1 MTSAIKYLRGFGA
14 SLLLVLGVAACQPAS
29 TEPTEA
35 DHSIAGFTA
44 GMTQQPGLIPI
55 YADKTAGKVYLQV
68 STAEP
73 EFLYYSSLP
82 QGLGSNDIGLDRGQL
97 MALDAK
103 LVVFEDAG
111 DKVLLRQR
119 NTQYRAVSDNL
130 LEQRSVEEAFASSVL
145 WGFPVVARDA
155 DTLLLDA
162 TDFVLRDS
170 HGVVRTLAAT
180 NQGDFSLDASR
191 SAIYWPR
198 SKAFPK
204 NTELEASITFTS
216 DKPGEYVQ
224 QVAPDPYSISVRM
237 HHSFVELP
245 EPGFVAR
252 PFHPES
258 GFWSFEYKD
267 YAVPIEAE
275 MMQRFVPRHR
285 LVKKDP
291 TAAISEA
298 VEPIVYYLDPG
309 VPEPIRSALLD
320 GAKWWDQAFAAAG
333 YKDAFQVKMLPAD
346 ADPLDVRYNVI
357 QWVHRA
363 TRGWSYGYGLMDPRT
378 GEIIKGH
385 VTLGSQRVRQD
396 YLIAQGMTAPFAAD
410 ASDNV
415 NAADPEVTSGVART
429 TGSGQSKP
437 DDLSAT
443 APLSEMALARI
454 RQLSAHEI
462 GHTLG
467 IAHNF
472 AASNK
477 DRASV
482 MDYPHPVLTLGA
494 GNKISLAGAY
504 ATGIGDWDKRVIQY
518 GYGDFADDKARLAF
532 IQQTPVL
539 GFRFISDPDSNGARL
554 PHAYSSL
561 WDNGADAV
569 TELDRILA
577 LRAQALQNFNS
588 KALADGRPYSDLA
601 EILVPVYFAHR
612 YQTEAAGKWLGGYD
626 YRYQIKTA
634 TEQLHYRA
642 VSGADQQ
649 RALTALLQTVN
660 PATLVLPETIE
671 RLIPPKAYGYSV
683 SRESPQ
689 GYTGVVLDPLSL
701 AEAAAQHSFGI
712 LLNAERLARLQWQH
726 QQDST
731 VPAVSKVL
739 TALWQ
744 QLQQSTT
751 KPLIQRRLQ
760 VSYLQHLSKLA
771 QQDSL
776 APEIRAELLL
786 QLTTIQQPLKSAK
799 DAHALLLLQLVTQA
813 QKDAANLS
821 KIKALQAPPGSP
833 I

>member
-1 MTSAIKYLRGFGA
+1 MINSTTYRKLHRVLGLTRG
-14 SLLLVLGVAACQPAS
+14 LVLGFALAMGLAACQPD
-29 TEPTEA
+29 TPPPA
-35 DHSIAGFTA
+35 DHSIAGFTVS
-44 GMTQQPGLIPI
+44 MTQQPGLIPI
-55 YADKTAGKVYLQV
+55 YADQTNGKVYLQV
-68 STAEP
+68 AANNP
-73 EFLYYSSLP
+73 EYLYYFSLP

-97 MALDAK
+97 MSLDAK

-119 NTQYRAVSDNL
+119 NTQYRAVSENP
-130 LEQRSVEEAFASSVL
+130 LEQRSVDEAFASSVL
-145 WGFPVVARDA
+145 WGFPVVAREA
-155 DTLLLDA
+155 DSLLLDA
-162 TDFVLRDS
+162 TEFALRDS
-170 HGVVRTLAAT
+170 HGVRRTLKET
-180 NQGDFSLDASR
+180 KQGDFSLDASR
-191 SAIYWPR
+191 SAMYWPR
-198 SKAFPK
+198 TKAFPK
-204 NTELEASITFTS
+204 NTELEAYVTFTG
-216 DKPGEYVQ
+216 DKPGEFVR
-224 QVAPDPYSISVRM
+224 QVAPDPSSISVRM

-285 LVKKDP
+285 LVKKDS
-291 TAAISEA
+291 TAAVSEA

-309 VPEPIRSALLD
+309 VPEPVRSALLD

-333 YKDAFQVKMLPAD
+333 FKDAFQVKMLPAD

-385 VTLGSQRVRQD
+385 VTLGSLRVRQD

-410 ASDNV
+410 GSDASTTADGSAQTADSDAQ
-415 NAADPEVTSGVART
+415 AA
-429 TGSGQSKP
+429 
-437 DDLSAT
+437 
-443 APLSEMALARI
+443 LSEMALARI

-482 MDYPHPVLTLGA
+482 MDYPHPVLSMGTDHKITLT
-494 GNKISLAGAY
+494 GAY
-504 ATGIGDWDKRVIQY
+504 ASGIGDWDKRVIQY
-518 GYGDFADDKARLAF
+518 GYGDFADDKTRLDF
-532 IQQTPVL
+532 ISQAPQQ
-539 GFRFISDPDSNGARL
+539 GFRFISDPDSNGGKL

-569 TELDRILA
+569 TELQRVMQ
-577 LRAQALQNFNS
+577 LRAQALSNFSS

-601 EILVPVYFAHR
+601 EILMPVYFAHR

-634 TEQLHYRA
+634 GDKLLYQPVA
-642 VSGADQQ
+642 GADQQ
-649 RALTALLQTVN
+649 RALQALLSTVSPN
-660 PATLVLPETIE
+660 ALALPTEVE
-671 RLIPPKAYGYSV
+671 QLIPPKAYGYNS

-689 GYTGVVLDPLSL
+689 GYTGLVLDPLSL
-701 AEAAAQHSFGI
+701 AEASAQHTFSI
-712 LLNAERLARLQWQH
+712 LLNGERLARLQWQ
-726 QQDST
+726 QQTDNS
-731 VPAVSKVL
+731 VPSVARLLSE
-739 TALWQ
+739 LWQ
-744 QLQQSTT
+744 QLQTPAT
-751 KPLIQRRLQ
+751 AKPLISRRLQ
-760 VSYLQHLSKLA
+760 VSYVLQLSKLA
-771 QQDSL
+771 QTELL

-786 QLTTIQQPLKSAK
+786 MLSTIQQNAKTAK
-799 DAHALLLLQLVTQA
+799 DAHAQLLLQLVTQA
-813 QKDAANLS
+813 QKDAANLG
-821 KIKALQAPPGSP
+821 KLKALQPPPGSP

>member
-1 MTSAIKYLRGFGA
+1 MTNSTTYRRLCRMLG
-14 SLLLVLGVAACQPAS
+14 LMLVLGLAACQPAPS
-29 TEPTEA
+29 PEP
-35 DHSIAGFTA
+35 DQSIAAFTA
-44 GMTQQPGLIPI
+44 GMAQQPGLIPI
-55 YADKTAGKVYLQV
+55 YADPKNGKVYLQV
-68 STAEP
+68 AANNP
-73 EFLYYSSLP
+73 EYLYYFSLP

-119 NTQYRAVSDNL
+119 NTQYRAVSDNP
-130 LEQRSVEEAFASSVL
+130 LEQRSVDEAFASSVL
-145 WGFPVVARDA
+145 WGFPLVAREGDA
-155 DTLLLDA
+155 LLLDA
-162 TDFVLRDS
+162 TEFALRDS
-170 HGVVRTLAAT
+170 HGVARTLADT
-180 NQGDFSLDASR
+180 QQGEFSLDASR
-191 SAIYWPR
+191 SALYWPR
-198 SKAFPK
+198 TKAFPK
-204 NTELEASITFTS
+204 NTELEASITFVG
-216 DKPGEYVQ
+216 DKPGEFVR

-237 HHSFVELP
+237 HHSFVALP

-291 TAAISEA
+291 TAAVSEA

-333 YKDAFQVKMLPAD
+333 FKDAFQVKMLPAD

-385 VTLGSQRVRQD
+385 VTLGSQRVRHD

-410 ASDNV
+410 GSTPAAQAEDAKAQAVLSD
-415 NAADPEVTSGVART
+415 
-429 TGSGQSKP
+429 
-437 DDLSAT
+437 
-443 APLSEMALARI
+443 MALARI

-482 MDYPHPVLTLGA
+482 MDYPHPVISIGA
-494 GNKISLAGAY
+494 DNKITLTGAY
-504 ATGIGDWDKRVIQY
+504 ADGIGDWDKRVIQY
-518 GYGDFADDKARLAF
+518 GYGDFVDDQARLDF
-532 IQQTPVL
+532 IRQAPAL
-539 GFRFISDPDSNGARL
+539 GFRFISDPDSNGSKL
-554 PHAYSSL
+554 PQAFSSL

-569 TELDRILA
+569 TELERVLT
-577 LRAQALQNFNS
+577 LRAQALNNFGT
-588 KALADGRPYSDLA
+588 KALAEGRPFSDLA
-601 EILVPVYFAHR
+601 EILMPVYFAHR
-612 YQTEAAGKWLGGYD
+612 YQSEAAGKWLGGYD
-626 YRYQIKTA
+626 YRYQVKTA
-634 TEQLHYRA
+634 GEPLQYQA
-642 VSGADQQ
+642 IAGAAQQ
-649 RALTALLQTVN
+649 RALTALLSTIN
-660 PATLVLPETIE
+660 PATLALPAAVEQS
-671 RLIPPKAYGYSV
+671 IPPKAYGYANN
-683 SRESPQ
+683 RESPQ
-689 GYTGVVLDPLSL
+689 GYSGLVLDPLSL

-712 LLNAERLARLQWQH
+712 LLNSERLARLQWQH
-726 QQDST
+726 QNDSS
-731 VPAVSKVL
+731 VPSVATLLS
-739 TALWQ
+739 AIWQ
-744 QLQQSTT
+744 QLQTPAPA
-751 KPLIQRRLQ
+751 KPLIPRRLQ
-760 VSYLQHLSKLA
+760 VNYLQQLSQLA
-771 QQDSL
+771 QSEQL
-776 APEIRAELLL
+776 APEIRAELLV
-786 QLTTIQQPLKSAK
+786 QLDKIQQQHKAGN
-799 DAHALLLLQLVTQA
+799 DAHAKLLSQLAIQA
-813 QKDAANLS
+813 QKDAANLT
-821 KIKALQAPPGSP
+821 KLKAILPPPGSP

>member
-1 MTSAIKYLRGFGA
+1 MINSTTYRRLCA
-14 SLLLVLGVAACQPAS
+14 LLGLALALGLAACQPA
-29 TEPTEA
+29 TTPPA

-55 YADKTAGKVYLQV
+55 YADQTNGKVYLQV
-68 STAEP
+68 AANNP
-73 EFLYYSSLP
+73 EYLYYFSLP

-97 MALDAK
+97 MSLDAK

-119 NTQYRAVSDNL
+119 NTQYRAVSENP
-130 LEQRSVEEAFASSVL
+130 LEQRSVDEAFASSVL
-145 WGFPVVARDA
+145 WGFPVVARNSDA
-155 DTLLLDA
+155 LLLDA
-162 TDFVLRDS
+162 TKFALRDS
-170 HGVVRTLAAT
+170 HGVARTLAAT
-180 NQGDFSLDASR
+180 EQGDFSLDASR
-191 SAIYWPR
+191 SAVYWPR
-198 SKAFPK
+198 TKAFPK
-204 NTELEASITFTS
+204 NTELEASVTFTG
-216 DKPGEYVQ
+216 DKPGEFVR

-267 YAVPIEAE
+267 YAVPIEDE

-291 TAAISEA
+291 TVAVSEA

-309 VPEPIRSALLD
+309 VPEPVRSALLD

-385 VTLGSQRVRQD
+385 VTLGSLRVRQD

-410 ASDNV
+410 GSVTDGS
-415 NAADPEVTSGVART
+415 AADGTAADNSEPAT
-429 TGSGQSKP
+429 
-437 DDLSAT
+437 DAT
-443 APLSEMALARI
+443 AQSASNETALSEMALARI

-482 MDYPHPVLTLGA
+482 MDYPHPVLNMNA
-494 GNKISLAGAY
+494 DNKITLTGAY
-504 ATGIGDWDKRVIQY
+504 ASGIGDWDKRVIQY
-518 GYGDFADDKARLAF
+518 GYGDFADDKARLEFVSQAYS
-532 IQQTPVL
+532 Q
-539 GFRFISDPDSNGARL
+539 GFQFISDPDSNGGKL

-569 TELDRILA
+569 TEWI
-577 LRAQALQNFNS
+577 
-588 KALADGRPYSDLA
+588 G
-601 EILVPVYFAHR
+601 
-612 YQTEAAGKWLGGYD
+612 
-626 YRYQIKTA
+626 
-634 TEQLHYRA
+634 
-642 VSGADQQ
+642 
-649 RALTALLQTVN
+649 
-660 PATLVLPETIE
+660 
-671 RLIPPKAYGYSV
+671 
-683 SRESPQ
+683 
-689 GYTGVVLDPLSL
+689 
-701 AEAAAQHSFGI
+701 
-712 LLNAERLARLQWQH
+712 
-726 QQDST
+726 
-731 VPAVSKVL
+731 
-739 TALWQ
+739 
-744 QLQQSTT
+744 
-751 KPLIQRRLQ
+751 
-760 VSYLQHLSKLA
+760 
-771 QQDSL
+771 
-776 APEIRAELLL
+776 
-786 QLTTIQQPLKSAK
+786 
-799 DAHALLLLQLVTQA
+799 
-813 QKDAANLS
+813 
-821 KIKALQAPPGSP
+821 
-833 I
+833 

>member
-1 MTSAIKYLRGFGA
+1 MTSLINYLTGSAWRG
-14 SLLLVLGVAACQPAS
+14 LCLMLVVGLAACQPAPPQ
-29 TEPTEA
+29 TTTK
-35 DHSIAGFTA
+35 DDSIAAFTA
-44 GMTQQPGLIPI
+44 QMTQQPGLIPI
-55 YADKTAGKVYLQV
+55 FADKTNGKVYLQL
-68 STAEP
+68 STKDP

-119 NTQYRAVSDNL
+119 NTQYRAVSENP

-145 WGFPVVARDA
+145 WGFPVMARDQNA
-155 DTLLLDA
+155 LLVDA

-170 HGVVRTLAAT
+170 HGVARTLAAT
-180 NQGDFSLDASR
+180 QQGAFSLDERR
-191 SAIYWPR
+191 SALYWPR
-198 SKAFPK
+198 TKAFPK
-204 NTELEASITFTS
+204 NTELEASITFTGNE
-216 DKPGEYVQ
+216 PGEYVQ

-237 HHSFVELP
+237 HHSFVALP

-258 GFWSFEYKD
+258 GFWSFAYKD
-267 YAVPIEAE
+267 YAVPIDAE

-291 TAAISEA
+291 DAAISEA
-298 VEPIVYYLDPG
+298 VTPIVYYLDPG
-309 VPEPIRSALLD
+309 VPEPVRSALLD

-385 VTLGSQRVRQD
+385 VTLGSLRVRQD
-396 YLIAQGMTAPFAAD
+396 YLIAQGMTAPFHPD
-410 ASDNV
+410 ASE
-415 NAADPEVTSGVART
+415 ADPSTEASDDPASANTGNDVAA
-429 TGSGQSKP
+429 
-437 DDLSAT
+437 SA
-443 APLSEMALARI
+443 LREMALARI
-454 RQLSAHEI
+454 RQLAAHEV

-494 GNKISLAGAY
+494 GNKISLSGAY
-504 ATGIGDWDKRVIQY
+504 ANGIGDWDKRVIQY
-518 GYGDFADDKARLAF
+518 GYGDFADEDARLDFVRQAPA
-532 IQQTPVL
+532 Q
-539 GFRFISDPDSNGARL
+539 GYRFISDPDSNGAQL

-569 TELDRILA
+569 IELERVLT

-626 YRYQIKTA
+626 YRYQLKTSTDA
-634 TEQLHYRA
+634 LHYRA
-642 VSGADQQ
+642 VAGQDQQ
-649 RALTALLQTVN
+649 RALTALLRTLD
-660 PATLVLPETIE
+660 PATLRLPETVE
-671 RLIPPKAYGYSV
+671 RLIPPKAYGYQS

-689 GYTGVVLDPLSL
+689 GYTGLVMDPLSL

-712 LLNAERLARLQWQH
+712 LLHRERLARLQWQH
-726 QQDST
+726 QQDSM
-731 VPAVSKVL
+731 VPSVTQVL
-739 TALWQ
+739 TAIWQ
-744 QLQQSTT
+744 QLQQGAAA
-751 KPLIQRRLQ
+751 KPLIHRRLQ

-771 QQDSL
+771 QQEQL

-786 QLTTIQQPLKSAK
+786 MLSTIQQQVKSSK
-799 DAHALLLLQLVTQA
+799 DAHGLLLQQFVSQA

-821 KIKALQAPPGSP
+821 KIKALQPPPGSP

>member
-1 MTSAIKYLRGFGA
+1 MTSTIKYLKRLGA
-14 SLLLVLGVAACQPAS
+14 SLLLVFGVTACQPAT

-44 GMTQQPGLIPI
+44 SMTQQPGLIPI
-55 YADKTAGKVYLQV
+55 YADHHNGKVYLQV
-68 STAEP
+68 SANAP

-119 NTQYRAVSDNL
+119 NTQYRAVSDNP

-145 WGFPVVARDA
+145 WGFPVVARDT
-155 DTLLLDA
+155 DQLLLDA

-291 TAAISEA
+291 TAAVSEA

-385 VTLGSQRVRQD
+385 VTLGSLRVRQD

-410 ASDNV
+410 ASD
-415 NAADPEVTSGVART
+415 A
-429 TGSGQSKP
+429 TGSSDTSVTAATQATV
-437 DDLSAT
+437 DENAT

-518 GYGDFADDKARLAF
+518 GYGDFADDTARLAF
-532 IQQTPVL
+532 IKQAPTE
-539 GFRFISDPDSNGARL
+539 GFRFVSDPDSNGAKL

-569 TELDRILA
+569 TELERVLA

-601 EILVPVYFAHR
+601 EILMPVYFAHR

-626 YRYQIKTA
+626 YRYQIKTS

-642 VSGADQQ
+642 MSGADQQ

-660 PATLVLPETIE
+660 PATLVLPETVE
-671 RLIPPKAYGYSV
+671 RLIPPKAYGYSA

-689 GYTGVVLDPLSL
+689 GYTGLILDPLSL
-701 AEAAAQHSFGI
+701 AEAAAQQSFGI

-739 TALWQ
+739 NELWQ
-744 QLQQSTT
+744 QLQQSAAT
-751 KPLIQRRLQ
+751 KPLIHRRLQ

-771 QQDSL
+771 QQDGL
-776 APEIRAELLL
+776 APEIRAELLQL
-786 QLTTIQQPLKSAK
+786 LTTIQQPLKSAK
-799 DAHALLLLQLVTQA
+799 DAHALLLLQLVTQV

>member
-1 MTSAIKYLRGFGA
+1 MINSTRYRRLCT
-14 SLLLVLGVAACQPAS
+14 VLGLALALSLTACQPA
-29 TEPTEA
+29 TTPQA

-44 GMTQQPGLIPI
+44 SMTQQPGLIPI
-55 YADKTAGKVYLQV
+55 YADKTSGKVYLQV
-68 STAEP
+68 AANNP
-73 EFLYYSSLP
+73 EYLYYFSLP

-97 MALDAK
+97 MSLDAK

-119 NTQYRAVSDNL
+119 NTQYRAVSDNP
-130 LEQRSVEEAFASSVL
+130 LEQRSVDEAFASSVL
-145 WGFPVVARDA
+145 WGFPVVARTADA
-155 DTLLLDA
+155 LLLDA
-162 TDFVLRDS
+162 TEFALRDS
-170 HGVVRTLAAT
+170 HGVSRTLKAT
-180 NQGDFSLDASR
+180 HQGDFSLDASR
-191 SAIYWPR
+191 SALYWPR
-198 SKAFPK
+198 TKAFPK
-204 NTELEASITFTS
+204 NTEIEASVTFTG
-216 DKPGEYVQ
+216 DEPGEFVR

-267 YAVPIEAE
+267 YAVPIEDE

-309 VPEPIRSALLD
+309 VPEPVRSALLD

-385 VTLGSQRVRQD
+385 VTLGSLRVRQD
-396 YLIAQGMTAPFAAD
+396 YLIAQGMTSPFADAD
-410 ASDNV
+410 LDSKTTADDTTAQ
-415 NAADPEVTSGVART
+415 AA
-429 TGSGQSKP
+429 
-437 DDLSAT
+437 
-443 APLSEMALARI
+443 LSEMALARI

-482 MDYPHPVLTLGA
+482 MDYPHPVLSMGA
-494 GNKISLAGAY
+494 DNKISLTGAY
-504 ATGIGDWDKRVIQY
+504 ANDIGDWDKRVIQY
-518 GYGDFADDKARLAF
+518 GYGDFADEKARLDF
-532 IQQTPVL
+532 IRQAPVQ
-539 GFRFISDPDSNGARL
+539 GFRFISDPDSNGSKL

-569 TELDRILA
+569 TELERVMK
-577 LRAQALQNFNS
+577 LRHQALSNFNS
-588 KALADGRPYSDLA
+588 KALANGRPYSDLA
-601 EILVPVYFAHR
+601 EILMPVYFAHR

-626 YRYQIKTA
+626 YRYQLKTA
-634 TEQLHYRA
+634 GEKLQYQPVA
-642 VSGADQQ
+642 GIDQK
-649 RALTALLQTVN
+649 RALAALLSTIN
-660 PATLVLPETIE
+660 PATLALPTAVEQV
-671 RLIPPKAYGYSV
+671 IPPKAYGYSNN
-683 SRESPQ
+683 RESPQ
-689 GYTGVVLDPLSL
+689 GYSGLVLDPLSL

-712 LLNAERLARLQWQH
+712 LLNSERLARLQWQH
-726 QQDST
+726 QNDST
-731 VPAVSKVL
+731 VPSVAQL
-739 TALWQ
+739 LGAIWQ
-744 QLQQSTT
+744 QLQSPADA
-751 KPLIQRRLQ
+751 KPLLSRRLQ
-760 VSYLQHLSKLA
+760 VSYLQQMSKLA
-771 QQDSL
+771 QSEQL
-776 APEIRAELLL
+776 APEIRAEMLV
-786 QLTTIQQPLKSAK
+786 QLENIQKQYKVGN
-799 DAHALLLLQLVTQA
+799 DAHAKLLTQLAIQA
-813 QKDAANLS
+813 QKDVANLS
-821 KIKALQAPPGSP
+821 KLKAILPPPGSP